1 MKGKVGVLCK
11 GWGWNTAR
19 GEDKKMLI
27 REGRRETAGGA
38 ASGGVKSGENCK
50 LWSEEKTTG
59 GIVGMEW
66 DCERRSEG
74 VM

>member
-1 MKGKVGVLCK
+1 
-11 GWGWNTAR
+11 
-19 GEDKKMLI
+19 MLI
-27 REGRRETAGGA
+27 RKGRRETAGGA